1 MLIRNCCAASYHAA
15 ARWKCWKVLVG
26 RPTLHHEKSTRGR
39 FEYPL
44 ALQWRTGSP
53 FVAWFGLVYLV
64 PCRTFSALKMFDTF
78 LEDSQHRG
86 RFAASDAK
94 HCCHS
99 TGVMEKHCENISNVL
114 LGMLNAKCCLSWS
127 KANQTVMPKHL
138 QAEEWFRKQFQT
150 RFVRSSMW

>member
-1 MLIRNCCAASYHAA
+1 MLIRHVVVRHHTMLLRDGNAEKFWWVARRCTTVNQLAAVSNI
-15 ARWKCWKVLVG
+15 R
-26 RPTLHHEKSTRGR
+26 
-39 FEYPL
+39 
-44 ALQWRTGSP
+44 WRTGSP
-53 FVAWFGLVYLV
+53 FVALFGPVYLV

-99 TGVMEKHCENISNVL
+99 TLSTGVMEKHCDNISNVL

-127 KANQTVMPKHL
+127 KANQTVMPVI
-138 QAEEWFRKQFQT
+138 A
-150 RFVRSSMW
+150 